1 MPKQSGTD
9 NPGNFHPTGLFVPSK
24 EHRNA
29 LDKPTVSVYQ
39 YIMLLHVN
47 PSSGV
52 PTYLQI
58 ETQVKHYIAAGVL
71 APGDALPSVR
81 KLAADL
87 RISINTVARAYQ
99 NLERDG
105 VLRTVPGSHT
115 FVAEN
120 PRSLLK
126 SERIRRLRPY
136 ARQIAVEG
144 TQLRLDPL
152 EIIGLVKQ
160 ELEALEEVNERSG
173 DLDRR
178 TR

>member
-1 MPKQSGTD
+1 
-9 NPGNFHPTGLFVPSK
+9 L
-24 EHRNA
+24 
-29 LDKPTVSVYQ
+29 LYQ
-39 YIMLLHVN
+39 YSMLLHVN

-52 PTYLQI
+52 PSYLQI
-58 ETQVKHYIAAGVL
+58 ETQVKHYIAAGAL
-71 APGDALPSVR
+71 ALGDALPSVR

-87 RISINTVARAYQ
+87 RISTNTVARAYQ

-105 VLRTVPGSHT
+105 VLRTVPGGRT
-115 FVAEN
+115 YVAEN
-120 PRSLLK
+120 SPGLLK
-126 SERIRRLRPY
+126 SEKIRRLRPY

-152 EIIGLVKQ
+152 EIIELVQQ